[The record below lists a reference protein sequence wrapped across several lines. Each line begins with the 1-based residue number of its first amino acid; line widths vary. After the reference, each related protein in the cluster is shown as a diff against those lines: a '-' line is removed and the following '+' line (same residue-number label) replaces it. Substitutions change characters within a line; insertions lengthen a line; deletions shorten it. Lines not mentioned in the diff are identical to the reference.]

1 MADMIF
7 ETRRK
12 RKMSNHTDYDASQIQ
27 VLEGLEAV
35 KRRPGMY
42 IGSTDFHGLHHLVKE
57 LVDNAIDE
65 AMGGY
70 CNHIEVTVHGDNSV
84 TVTDNGRGIPVDM
97 HEKMHKSAL
106 EVALTVLHAGGKFGG
121 SGYKVSGGLHGV
133 GLSVVNALSTWL
145 IAEVKRDGKLYYQ
158 EYSYGEPKA
167 PVKAIKDIPEGESG
181 TSITFLAND
190 KIFDEVNYNFDI
202 LADRMRELAFLNA
215 GVRITVSDERAESP
229 DVRSFCYEGGI
240 VNFVKHLNR
249 KKTVLH
255 EEPVYITA
263 SRNEPE
269 KQEVATVEVAL
280 QYNDDYNENVFT
292 FANNINTGEGGSH
305 LVGFRSALTRVLN
318 DYARKYKILKDND
331 DALKGEDI
339 REGLSAIVSVKL
351 VEPQFEGQTKTKLG
365 NAYIR
370 GLVDSAVSEGMSV
383 YLEEHPTE
391 ARAIVDKCLT
401 AARARD
407 AARKARELTR
417 RKTAL
422 DSTSLPGKLTDCTEK
437 DPEKCEIFIVEGDS
451 AGGSAKMGRDPAH
464 QAILPLRGKIL
475 NVEKTRMDKIL
486 ANNEIR
492 AMITAF
498 GAGIDEEFD
507 TSKLRYHKIV
517 CMTDAD
523 VDGSHI
529 RILMLTFFFRHMRPL
544 IEQGYV
550 YVAQPPLYRITK
562 GKNIYY
568 AYDDEELNSILE
580 RIGRDPKPLIN
591 RYKGLGEMNPEQLWE
606 TTMNPENRTLIRVN
620 IEDAA
625 DVEHLVTL
633 LMGDKVGPRKE
644 YISEYAN
651 FNKVDSFEE
660 KARRQKDEGS
670 AQ

>member
-1 MADMIF
+1 MTEEIKDIIEA
-7 ETRRK
+7 EHEY
-12 RKMSNHTDYDASQIQ
+12 NASQIQ

-35 KRRPGMY
+35 RKRPGMY
-42 IGSTDFHGLHHLVKE
+42 IGSTSSSGLHHLVYE
-57 LVDNAIDE
+57 IVDNAIDE
-65 AMGGY
+65 ALAGY
-70 CNHIEVTVHGDNSV
+70 CKHVVVTINEGNTI
-84 TVTDNGRGIPVDM
+84 TVTDDGRGIPVDIQAQTG
-97 HEKMHKSAL
+97 KPAL
-106 EVALTVLHAGGKFGG
+106 EVVYTVLHAGGKFGG
-121 SGYKVSGGLHGV
+121 GGYKVSGGLHGV

-606 TTMNPENRTLIRVN
+606 TTMDPERRVMLQVHL
-620 IEDAA
+620 EDAMKA
-625 DVEHLVTL
+625 DEIFSV
-633 LMGDKVGPRKE
+633 LMGDKVEPRREFIENNSKLV
-644 YISEYAN
+644 
-651 FNKVDSFEE
+651 VDL
-660 KARRQKDEGS
+660 DV
-670 AQ
+670 

>member
-1 MADMIF
+1 MADNEILQSTAVDAAN
-7 ETRRK
+7 E
-12 RKMSNHTDYDASQIQ
+12 YDASEIQ

-35 KRRPGMY
+35 RKRPGMY
-42 IGSTDFHGLHHLVKE
+42 IGSTSSSGLHHLVYE
-57 LVDNAIDE
+57 IVDNAIDE
-65 AMGGY
+65 ALAGY
-70 CNHIEVTVHGDNSV
+70 CSEISV
-84 TVTDNGRGIPVDM
+84 TINEGNTITVVDNGRGIPVDIQAQTG
-97 HEKMHKSAL
+97 KPAL
-106 EVALTVLHAGGKFGG
+106 EVVYTVLHAGGKFGG
-121 SGYKVSGGLHGV
+121 GGYKVSGGLHGV

-606 TTMNPENRTLIRVN
+606 TTMDPERRVMLQVHL
-620 IEDAA
+620 EDAMKA
-625 DVEHLVTL
+625 DEIFSV
-633 LMGDKVGPRKE
+633 LMGDKVEPRREFIENNSKLV
-644 YISEYAN
+644 
-651 FNKVDSFEE
+651 VDL
-660 KARRQKDEGS
+660 DV
-670 AQ
+670 

>member
-1 MADMIF
+1 
-7 ETRRK
+7 
-12 RKMSNHTDYDASQIQ
+12 MSNHTDYDASQIH

-606 TTMNPENRTLIRVN
+606 TTMDPERRVMLQVHL
-620 IEDAA
+620 EDAMKA
-625 DVEHLVTL
+625 DEIFSV
-633 LMGDKVGPRKE
+633 LMGDKVEPRREFIENNSKLV
-644 YISEYAN
+644 
-651 FNKVDSFEE
+651 VDL
-660 KARRQKDEGS
+660 DV
-670 AQ
+670 

>member
-1 MADMIF
+1 
-7 ETRRK
+7 
-12 RKMSNHTDYDASQIQ
+12 MSNHTDYDASQIQ

-167 PVKAIKDIPEGESG
+167 PVKAVKDIPEGESG

-190 KIFDEVNYNFDI
+190 KIFDEVNYNFEI

-331 DALKGEDI
+331 DALRGEDI

-606 TTMNPENRTLIRVN
+606 TTMDPERRVMLQVHL
-620 IEDAA
+620 EDAMKA
-625 DVEHLVTL
+625 DEIFSV
-633 LMGDKVGPRKE
+633 LMGDKVEPRREFIENNSKLV
-644 YISEYAN
+644 
-651 FNKVDSFEE
+651 VDL
-660 KARRQKDEGS
+660 DV
-670 AQ
+670 

>member
-1 MADMIF
+1 
-7 ETRRK
+7 
-12 RKMSNHTDYDASQIQ
+12 MSNHTDYDASQIQ

-106 EVALTVLHAGGKFGG
+106 EVALTVLHAGGKFVG

-606 TTMNPENRTLIRVN
+606 TTMDPERRVMLQVHL
-620 IEDAA
+620 EDAMKA
-625 DVEHLVTL
+625 DEIFSV
-633 LMGDKVGPRKE
+633 LMGDKVEPRREFIENNSKLV
-644 YISEYAN
+644 
-651 FNKVDSFEE
+651 VDL
-660 KARRQKDEGS
+660 DV
-670 AQ
+670 

>member
-1 MADMIF
+1 
-7 ETRRK
+7 
-12 RKMSNHTDYDASQIQ
+12 MSNHTDYDASQIQ

-422 DSTSLPGKLTDCTEK
+422 DSTSLPGKLIDCTEK

-606 TTMNPENRTLIRVN
+606 TTMDPERRVMLQVHL
-620 IEDAA
+620 EDAMKA
-625 DVEHLVTL
+625 DEIFSV
-633 LMGDKVGPRKE
+633 LMGDKVEPRREFIENNSKLV
-644 YISEYAN
+644 
-651 FNKVDSFEE
+651 VDL
-660 KARRQKDEGS
+660 DV
-670 AQ
+670 

>member
-1 MADMIF
+1 
-7 ETRRK
+7 
-12 RKMSNHTDYDASQIQ
+12 
-27 VLEGLEAV
+27 
-35 KRRPGMY
+35 
-42 IGSTDFHGLHHLVKE
+42 
-57 LVDNAIDE
+57 
-65 AMGGY
+65 
-70 CNHIEVTVHGDNSV
+70 
-84 TVTDNGRGIPVDM
+84 M

-190 KIFDEVNYNFDI
+190 KIFDEVNYNFEI

-606 TTMNPENRTLIRVN
+606 TTMDPERRVMLQVHL
-620 IEDAA
+620 EDAMKA
-625 DVEHLVTL
+625 DEIFSV
-633 LMGDKVGPRKE
+633 LMGDKVEPRREFIENNSKLV
-644 YISEYAN
+644 
-651 FNKVDSFEE
+651 VDL
-660 KARRQKDEGS
+660 DV
-670 AQ
+670 

>member
-1 MADMIF
+1 
-7 ETRRK
+7 
-12 RKMSNHTDYDASQIQ
+12 MSNHTDYDASQIQ

-606 TTMNPENRTLIRVN
+606 TTMDPERRVLLQAHL
-620 IEDAA
+620 EDAMKA
-625 DVEHLVTL
+625 EAIFTVLR
-633 LMGDKVGPRKE
+633 GDKGEPRREFIENNSKLV
-644 YISEYAN
+644 
-651 FNKVDSFEE
+651 VDL
-660 KARRQKDEGS
+660 DV
-670 AQ
+670 

>member
-1 MADMIF
+1 
-7 ETRRK
+7 
-12 RKMSNHTDYDASQIQ
+12 MSNHTDYDASQIQ

-606 TTMNPENRTLIRVN
+606 TTMDPERRVMLQVHL
-620 IEDAA
+620 EDAKKA
-625 DVEHLVTL
+625 DEIFSV
-633 LMGDKVGPRKE
+633 LMVDKVEPRREFIENNSKLV
-644 YISEYAN
+644 
-651 FNKVDSFEE
+651 VDL
-660 KARRQKDEGS
+660 DV
-670 AQ
+670 

>member
-1 MADMIF
+1 
-7 ETRRK
+7 
-12 RKMSNHTDYDASQIQ
+12 MSNHTDYDASQIQ

-190 KIFDEVNYNFDI
+190 KIFDEVKYNFDI

-568 AYDDEELNSILE
+568 AYDDIELNSILE

-606 TTMNPENRTLIRVN
+606 TTMDPERRVMLQVHL
-620 IEDAA
+620 EDAMKA
-625 DVEHLVTL
+625 DEIFSV
-633 LMGDKVGPRKE
+633 LMGDKVEPRREFIENNSKLV
-644 YISEYAN
+644 
-651 FNKVDSFEE
+651 VDL
-660 KARRQKDEGS
+660 DV
-670 AQ
+670 

>member
-1 MADMIF
+1 
-7 ETRRK
+7 
-12 RKMSNHTDYDASQIQ
+12 MSNHTDYDASQIQ

-370 GLVDSAVSEGMSV
+370 GLVDSAVSEGMIV

-606 TTMNPENRTLIRVN
+606 TTMDPERRVMLQVHL
-620 IEDAA
+620 EDAMKA
-625 DVEHLVTL
+625 DEIFSV
-633 LMGDKVGPRKE
+633 LMGDKVEPRREFIENNSKLV
-644 YISEYAN
+644 
-651 FNKVDSFEE
+651 VDL
-660 KARRQKDEGS
+660 DV
-670 AQ
+670 

>member
-1 MADMIF
+1 
-7 ETRRK
+7 
-12 RKMSNHTDYDASQIQ
+12 MSNHTDYDASQIQ

-190 KIFDEVNYNFDI
+190 KIFDEVNYNFEI

-475 NVEKTRMDKIL
+475 NVEKTRMDKKL
-486 ANNEIR
+486 ANNEIS

-606 TTMNPENRTLIRVN
+606 TTMDPERRVMLQVHL
-620 IEDAA
+620 EDAMKA
-625 DVEHLVTL
+625 DEIFSV
-633 LMGDKVGPRKE
+633 LMGDKVEPRREFIENNSKLV
-644 YISEYAN
+644 
-651 FNKVDSFEE
+651 VDL
-660 KARRQKDEGS
+660 DV
-670 AQ
+670 

>member
-1 MADMIF
+1 
-7 ETRRK
+7 
-12 RKMSNHTDYDASQIQ
+12 MSNHTDYDASQIQ

-606 TTMNPENRTLIRVN
+606 TTMDPERRVMLQVHL
-620 IEDAA
+620 EDAMKA
-625 DVEHLVTL
+625 DEVFSV
-633 LMGDKVGPRKE
+633 LMGDKVEPRREFIENNSKLV
-644 YISEYAN
+644 
-651 FNKVDSFEE
+651 VDL
-660 KARRQKDEGS
+660 DV
-670 AQ
+670 

>member
-1 MADMIF
+1 
-7 ETRRK
+7 
-12 RKMSNHTDYDASQIQ
+12 MSNHTDYDASQIQ

-568 AYDDEELNSILE
+568 AYDNEELNSILE

-606 TTMNPENRTLIRVN
+606 TTMDPERRVMLQVHL
-620 IEDAA
+620 EDAMKA
-625 DVEHLVTL
+625 DEIFSV
-633 LMGDKVGPRKE
+633 LMGDKVEPRREFIENNSKLV
-644 YISEYAN
+644 
-651 FNKVDSFEE
+651 VDL
-660 KARRQKDEGS
+660 DV
-670 AQ
+670 

>member
-1 MADMIF
+1 
-7 ETRRK
+7 
-12 RKMSNHTDYDASQIQ
+12 MSNHTDYDASQIQ

-167 PVKAIKDIPEGESG
+167 PVKAVKDIPEGESG

-190 KIFDEVNYNFDI
+190 KIFDEVNYNFEI

-215 GVRITVSDERAESP
+215 GVRITVSDERAEAP

-305 LVGFRSALTRVLN
+305 LVGFRSALTRALN

-507 TSKLRYHKIV
+507 TGKLRYHKIV

-606 TTMNPENRTLIRVN
+606 TTMDPERRVMLQVHL
-620 IEDAA
+620 EDAMKA
-625 DVEHLVTL
+625 DEIFSV
-633 LMGDKVGPRKE
+633 LMGDKVEPRREFIENNSKLV
-644 YISEYAN
+644 
-651 FNKVDSFEE
+651 VDL
-660 KARRQKDEGS
+660 DV
-670 AQ
+670 

>member
-1 MADMIF
+1 
-7 ETRRK
+7 
-12 RKMSNHTDYDASQIQ
+12 MSNHTNYDASQIQ

-70 CNHIEVTVHGDNSV
+70 CNHIEITIHGDNSV

-133 GLSVVNALSTWL
+133 GLSVVNALSKWL
-145 IAEVKRDGKLYYQ
+145 IAEVRRDGKLYYQ
-158 EYSYGEPKA
+158 EYAYGEPKA
-167 PVKAIKDIPEGESG
+167 PVKPIKDIPQNVSG

-190 KIFDEVNYNFDI
+190 EIFDEVNYNFDI

-215 GVRITVSDERAESP
+215 GVRITVTDERAEAP
-229 DVRSFCYEGGI
+229 DSRSFCYEGGI
-240 VNFVKHLNR
+240 VSFVKHLNR

-255 EEPVYITA
+255 DEPIYITA
-263 SRNEPE
+263 SCNRPE
-269 KQEVATVEVAL
+269 KQEVATVEAAL
-280 QYNDDYNENVFT
+280 QYNDDYNENVFS

-305 LVGFRSALTRVLN
+305 LAGFRSALTRVLN
-318 DYARKYKILKDND
+318 DYARKYKFLKDND
-331 DALKGEDI
+331 DALTGEDI
-339 REGLSAIVSVKL
+339 REGLSAIISVKL

-370 GLVDSAVSEGMSV
+370 GLVDSAVSEGMGT
-383 YLEEHPTE
+383 YLEEHPAE
-391 ARAIVDKCLT
+391 AKAIVDKCLT

-498 GAGIDEEFD
+498 GAGIDDEFD

-544 IEQGYV
+544 IEEGYV

-568 AYDDEELNSILE
+568 AYDDDELNSILE
-580 RIGRDPKPLIN
+580 RIGREPKPLIN

-606 TTMNPENRTLIRVN
+606 TTMDPERRIMLQVHL
-620 IEDAA
+620 EDAMRA
-625 DVEHLVTL
+625 DEIFSV
-633 LMGDKVGPRKE
+633 LMGDKVEPRKE
-644 YISEYAN
+644 FIEQNS
-651 FNKVDSFEE
+651 KLVVDL
-660 KARRQKDEGS
+660 DV
-670 AQ
+670 

>member
-1 MADMIF
+1 
-7 ETRRK
+7 
-12 RKMSNHTDYDASQIQ
+12 
-27 VLEGLEAV
+27 
-35 KRRPGMY
+35 MY

-167 PVKAIKDIPEGESG
+167 PVKAVKDIPEGESG

-190 KIFDEVNYNFDI
+190 KIFDEVNYNFEI

-215 GVRITVSDERAESP
+215 GVRITVSDERAEAP

-305 LVGFRSALTRVLN
+305 LVGFRSALTRALN

-507 TSKLRYHKIV
+507 TGKLRYHKIV

-606 TTMNPENRTLIRVN
+606 TTMDPERRVMLQVHL
-620 IEDAA
+620 EDAMKA
-625 DVEHLVTL
+625 DEIFSV
-633 LMGDKVGPRKE
+633 LMGDKVEPRREFIENNSKLV
-644 YISEYAN
+644 
-651 FNKVDSFEE
+651 VDL
-660 KARRQKDEGS
+660 DV
-670 AQ
+670 

>member
-1 MADMIF
+1 
-7 ETRRK
+7 
-12 RKMSNHTDYDASQIQ
+12 MSNHTNYDASQIQ

-70 CNHIEVTVHGDNSV
+70 CNHIEITIHGDNSV

-106 EVALTVLHAGGKFGG
+106 EVALTVLHAGGKFGV

-133 GLSVVNALSTWL
+133 GLSVVNALSKWL
-145 IAEVKRDGKLYYQ
+145 IAEVRRDGKLYYQ
-158 EYSYGEPKA
+158 EYAYGEPKA
-167 PVKAIKDIPEGESG
+167 PVKPIKDIPQNVSG

-190 KIFDEVNYNFDI
+190 EIFDEVNYNFDI

-215 GVRITVSDERAESP
+215 GVRITVTDERAEAP
-229 DVRSFCYEGGI
+229 DSRSFCYEGGI
-240 VNFVKHLNR
+240 VSFVKHLNR

-255 EEPVYITA
+255 DEPIYITA
-263 SRNEPE
+263 SCNRPE
-269 KQEVATVEVAL
+269 KQEVATVEAAL
-280 QYNDDYNENVFT
+280 QYNDDYNENVFS

-305 LVGFRSALTRVLN
+305 LAGFRSALTRVLN
-318 DYARKYKILKDND
+318 DYARKYKFLKDND

-339 REGLSAIVSVKL
+339 REGLSAIISVKL

-370 GLVDSAVSEGMSV
+370 GLVDSAVSEGMGT
-383 YLEEHPTE
+383 YLEEHPAE
-391 ARAIVDKCLT
+391 AKAIVDKCLT

-422 DSTSLPGKLTDCTEK
+422 YSTSLPGKLTDCTEK

-498 GAGIDEEFD
+498 GAGIDDEFD

-544 IEQGYV
+544 IEEGYV

-568 AYDDEELNSILE
+568 AYDDDELNSILE
-580 RIGRDPKPLIN
+580 RIGREPKPLIN

-606 TTMNPENRTLIRVN
+606 TTMDPERRIMLQVHL
-620 IEDAA
+620 EDAMRA
-625 DVEHLVTL
+625 DEIFSV
-633 LMGDKVGPRKE
+633 LMGDKVEPRKE
-644 YISEYAN
+644 FIEQNS
-651 FNKVDSFEE
+651 KLVVDL
-660 KARRQKDEGS
+660 DV
-670 AQ
+670 

>member
-1 MADMIF
+1 
-7 ETRRK
+7 
-12 RKMSNHTDYDASQIQ
+12 MSNHTDYDASQIQ

-42 IGSTDFHGLHHLVKE
+42 IGSTDVRGLHHLVKE

-70 CNHIEVTVHGDNSV
+70 CDHVEIAIHSDNSV

-121 SGYKVSGGLHGV
+121 TGYKVSGGLHGV
-133 GLSVVNALSTWL
+133 GLSVVNALASEL
-145 IAEVKRDGKLYYQ
+145 HVEVRRDNRIYAQDYANGDPLY
-158 EYSYGEPKA
+158 
-167 PVKAIKDIPEGESG
+167 PVKIVGEYEGEESG
-181 TSITFLAND
+181 TCITFMANPA
-190 KIFDEVNYNFDI
+190 IFDEVNYNFET

-215 GVRITVSDERAESP
+215 GLRITVTDERVPQGEAPIVKSYH
-229 DVRSFCYEGGI
+229 YEGGI
-240 VNFVKHLNR
+240 VSFVKHLNR

-255 EEPVYITA
+255 DEPIFISSARDCLERGEHATL
-263 SRNEPE
+263 
-269 KQEVATVEVAL
+269 EVAI

-292 FANNINTGEGGSH
+292 FANNINTIEGGSH
-305 LVGFRSALTRVLN
+305 LVGFRSALTRAVN
-318 DYARKYKILKDND
+318 DYAKKYKYLKETDE
-331 DALKGEDI
+331 ALKGEDI
-339 REGLSAIVSVKL
+339 REGLAAIVSIKL
-351 VEPQFEGQTKTKLG
+351 EEPQFEGQTKTKLG

-370 GLVDSAVSEGMSV
+370 SMVDSAVSDGLSV
-383 YLEEHPTE
+383 YLEEHPPV
-391 ARAIVDKCLT
+391 ARLIIDKCIT

-422 DSTSLPGKLTDCTEK
+422 DSTALPGKLADCSETD
-437 DPEKCEIFIVEGDS
+437 PAKCEIFLVEGDS
-451 AGGSAKMGRDPAH
+451 AGGSAKQGRNPAI

-475 NVEKTRMDKIL
+475 NVEKARMDRIL
-486 ANNEIR
+486 GNNEIK

-498 GAGIDEEFD
+498 GAGIDDEFD
-507 TSKLRYHKIV
+507 VSKLRYHKIV

-550 YVAQPPLYRITK
+550 YIAQPPLYRISRS
-562 GKNIYY
+562 GNLWY
-568 AYDDEELNSILE
+568 AYSDEELNAILE
-580 RIGRDPKPLIN
+580 NIGREPKPLIN

-606 TTMNPENRTLIRVN
+606 TTMDPERRIMLRVN
-620 IEDAA
+620 LEDAMRA
-625 DVEHLVTL
+625 DEIFTV
-633 LMGDKVGPRKE
+633 LMGDKVEPRREFIEQNAKL
-644 YISEYAN
+644 
-651 FNKVDSFEE
+651 VTDL
-660 KARRQKDEGS
+660 DV
-670 AQ
+670 

>member
-1 MADMIF
+1 
-7 ETRRK
+7 
-12 RKMSNHTDYDASQIQ
+12 MSNHTDYDASQIQ

-190 KIFDEVNYNFDI
+190 KIFDEVNYNFNI

-606 TTMNPENRTLIRVN
+606 TTMDPERRVMLQVHL
-620 IEDAA
+620 EDAMKA
-625 DVEHLVTL
+625 DEIFSV
-633 LMGDKVGPRKE
+633 LMGDKVEPRREFIENNSKLV
-644 YISEYAN
+644 
-651 FNKVDSFEE
+651 VDL
-660 KARRQKDEGS
+660 DV
-670 AQ
+670 

>member
-1 MADMIF
+1 
-7 ETRRK
+7 
-12 RKMSNHTDYDASQIQ
+12 MSNHTDYDASQIQ

-370 GLVDSAVSEGMSV
+370 GFVDSAVSEGMSV

-606 TTMNPENRTLIRVN
+606 TTMDPERRVMLQVHL
-620 IEDAA
+620 EDAMKA
-625 DVEHLVTL
+625 DEIFSV
-633 LMGDKVGPRKE
+633 LMGDKVEPRREFIENNSKLV
-644 YISEYAN
+644 
-651 FNKVDSFEE
+651 VDL
-660 KARRQKDEGS
+660 DV
-670 AQ
+670 

>member
-1 MADMIF
+1 
-7 ETRRK
+7 
-12 RKMSNHTDYDASQIQ
+12 MSNHTNYDASQIQ

-70 CNHIEVTVHGDNSV
+70 CNHIEITIHGDNSV

-133 GLSVVNALSTWL
+133 GLSVVNALSKWL
-145 IAEVKRDGKLYYQ
+145 IAEVRRDGKLYYQ
-158 EYSYGEPKA
+158 EYAYGEPKA
-167 PVKAIKDIPEGESG
+167 PVKPIKDIPQNVSG

-190 KIFDEVNYNFDI
+190 EIFDEVNYNFDI

-215 GVRITVSDERAESP
+215 GVRITVTDERAEAP
-229 DVRSFCYEGGI
+229 DSRSYCYEGGI
-240 VNFVKHLNR
+240 VSFVKHLNR

-255 EEPVYITA
+255 DEPIYITA
-263 SRNEPE
+263 SCNRPE
-269 KQEVATVEVAL
+269 KQEVATVEAAL
-280 QYNDDYNENVFT
+280 QYNDDYNENVFS

-305 LVGFRSALTRVLN
+305 LAGFRSALTRVLN
-318 DYARKYKILKDND
+318 DYARKYKFLKDND

-339 REGLSAIVSVKL
+339 REGLSAIISVKL

-370 GLVDSAVSEGMSV
+370 GLVDSAVSEGMGT
-383 YLEEHPTE
+383 YLEEHPAE
-391 ARAIVDKCLT
+391 AKAIVDKCLT

-498 GAGIDEEFD
+498 GAGIDDEFD

-544 IEQGYV
+544 IEEGYV

-568 AYDDEELNSILE
+568 AYDDDELNSILE
-580 RIGRDPKPLIN
+580 RIGREPKPLIN

-606 TTMNPENRTLIRVN
+606 TTMDPERRIMLQVHL
-620 IEDAA
+620 EDAMRA
-625 DVEHLVTL
+625 DEIFSV
-633 LMGDKVGPRKE
+633 LMGDKVEPRKE
-644 YISEYAN
+644 FIEQNS
-651 FNKVDSFEE
+651 KLVVDL
-660 KARRQKDEGS
+660 DV
-670 AQ
+670 

>member
-1 MADMIF
+1 
-7 ETRRK
+7 
-12 RKMSNHTDYDASQIQ
+12 MSNHTDYDASQIQ

-550 YVAQPPLYRITK
+550 YVAQPPLYRIAK

-606 TTMNPENRTLIRVN
+606 TTMDPERRVMLQVHL
-620 IEDAA
+620 EDAMKA
-625 DVEHLVTL
+625 DEIFSV
-633 LMGDKVGPRKE
+633 LMGDKVEPRREFIENNSKLV
-644 YISEYAN
+644 
-651 FNKVDSFEE
+651 VDL
-660 KARRQKDEGS
+660 DV
-670 AQ
+670 

>member
-1 MADMIF
+1 
-7 ETRRK
+7 
-12 RKMSNHTDYDASQIQ
+12 MSNHTDYDASQIQ

-106 EVALTVLHAGGKFGG
+106 EVALSVLHAGGKFGG

-190 KIFDEVNYNFDI
+190 KIFDEVNYNFEI

-606 TTMNPENRTLIRVN
+606 TTMDPERRVMLQVHL
-620 IEDAA
+620 EDAMKA
-625 DVEHLVTL
+625 DEIFSV
-633 LMGDKVGPRKE
+633 LMGDKVEPRREFIENNSKLV
-644 YISEYAN
+644 
-651 FNKVDSFEE
+651 VDL
-660 KARRQKDEGS
+660 DV
-670 AQ
+670 

>member
-1 MADMIF
+1 
-7 ETRRK
+7 
-12 RKMSNHTDYDASQIQ
+12 MSNHTDYDASQIQ

-517 CMTDAD
+517 CMTYAD

-606 TTMNPENRTLIRVN
+606 TTMDPERRVMLQVHL
-620 IEDAA
+620 EDAMKA
-625 DVEHLVTL
+625 DEIFSV
-633 LMGDKVGPRKE
+633 LMGDKVEPRREFIENNSKLV
-644 YISEYAN
+644 
-651 FNKVDSFEE
+651 VDL
-660 KARRQKDEGS
+660 DV
-670 AQ
+670 

>member
-1 MADMIF
+1 
-7 ETRRK
+7 
-12 RKMSNHTDYDASQIQ
+12 MSNHTNYDASQIQ

-70 CNHIEVTVHGDNSV
+70 CNHIEITIHGDNSV

-133 GLSVVNALSTWL
+133 GLSVVNALSKWL
-145 IAEVKRDGKLYYQ
+145 IAEVRRDGKLYYQ
-158 EYSYGEPKA
+158 EYAYGEPKA
-167 PVKAIKDIPEGESG
+167 PVKPIKDIPQNVSG

-190 KIFDEVNYNFDI
+190 EIFDEVNYNFDI

-215 GVRITVSDERAESP
+215 GVRITVTDERVETP
-229 DVRSFCYEGGI
+229 DSRSFCYEGGI
-240 VNFVKHLNR
+240 VSFVKHLNR

-255 EEPVYITA
+255 DEPIYITA
-263 SRNEPE
+263 SCNRPE
-269 KQEVATVEVAL
+269 KQEVATVEAAL
-280 QYNDDYNENVFT
+280 QYNDDYNENVFS

-305 LVGFRSALTRVLN
+305 LAGFRSALTRVLN
-318 DYARKYKILKDND
+318 DYARKYKFLKDND

-339 REGLSAIVSVKL
+339 REGLSAIISVKL

-370 GLVDSAVSEGMSV
+370 GLVDSAVSEGMGT
-383 YLEEHPTE
+383 YLEEHPAE
-391 ARAIVDKCLT
+391 AKAIVDKCLT

-498 GAGIDEEFD
+498 GAGIDDEFD

-544 IEQGYV
+544 IEEGYV

-568 AYDDEELNSILE
+568 AYDDDELNSILE
-580 RIGRDPKPLIN
+580 RIGREPKPLIN

-606 TTMNPENRTLIRVN
+606 TTMDPERRIMLQVHL
-620 IEDAA
+620 EDAMRA
-625 DVEHLVTL
+625 DEIFSV
-633 LMGDKVGPRKE
+633 LMGDKVEPRKE
-644 YISEYAN
+644 FIEQNS
-651 FNKVDSFEE
+651 KLVVDL
-660 KARRQKDEGS
+660 DV
-670 AQ
+670 

>member
-1 MADMIF
+1 
-7 ETRRK
+7 
-12 RKMSNHTDYDASQIQ
+12 MSNHTDYDASQIQ

-190 KIFDEVNYNFDI
+190 KIFDEVNYNFEI

-269 KQEVATVEVAL
+269 KQVATVEVAL

-606 TTMNPENRTLIRVN
+606 TTMDPERRVMLQVHL
-620 IEDAA
+620 EDAMKA
-625 DVEHLVTL
+625 DEIFSV
-633 LMGDKVGPRKE
+633 LMGDKVEPRREFIENNSKLV
-644 YISEYAN
+644 
-651 FNKVDSFEE
+651 VDL
-660 KARRQKDEGS
+660 DV
-670 AQ
+670 